1 MLDKIKNWGMFLLSI
16 LGVIALIQLF
26 RKSDIDD
33 SIIDISEEL
42 NEKQKLLQQIE
53 ELNKIESTKGEV
65 LEWLNN
71 KL

>member
-53 ELNKIESTKGEV
+53 ELNKIEPTKGEV